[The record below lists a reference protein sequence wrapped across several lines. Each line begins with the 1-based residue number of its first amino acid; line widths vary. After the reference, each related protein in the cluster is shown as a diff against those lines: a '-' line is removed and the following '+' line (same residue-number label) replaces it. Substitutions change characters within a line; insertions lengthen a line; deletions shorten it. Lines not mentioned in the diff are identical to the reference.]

1 MAEPISEPQILIPK
15 RKYKDHQEELDD
27 TIARLFDSEESDSD
41 EKAEKQGN
49 LYEKLKRKWEEAER
63 KREEALQ
70 VMKQPEPIP
79 ICTPYKP
86 KVEWIMNC
94 KTCWTCTPI
103 RTPFMP
109 KTDLIVHCMTC
120 KSCTPGK
127 PEWIPMEKYNYS
139 TRTEVFDAII
149 ADCIAEQRKIAAE
162 RKRRAEKQGKN
173 DSLSP
178 KPEESQGINNSV
190 SHTPEVINLV
200 DDDEDENLFK
210 RSKPLFTKSTTS
222 PKVITMVDD
231 DESDDF

>member
-1 MAEPISEPQILIPK
+1 
-15 RKYKDHQEELDD
+15 
-27 TIARLFDSEESDSD
+27 
-41 EKAEKQGN
+41 
-49 LYEKLKRKWEEAER
+49 
-63 KREEALQ
+63 
-70 VMKQPEPIP
+70 
-79 ICTPYKP
+79 
-86 KVEWIMNC
+86 
-94 KTCWTCTPI
+94 
-103 RTPFMP
+103 
-109 KTDLIVHCMTC
+109 
-120 KSCTPGK
+120 
-127 PEWIPMEKYNYS
+127 MEKYNYS